1 MASGSVFIDTWG
13 WIALGHRRE
22 PRHEEVAE
30 YYRTMSSRGERIYT
44 SDYVIDEVITLIFR
58 RQNFDEAARF
68 INAIL
73 AAASAGYVSIEHITP
88 ERFAAAWDLRVRFND
103 KPRMSFT
110 DLASIIVMKECKVAS
125 VLSEDKHFVQVGLGF
140 QLVP

>member
-13 WIALGHRRE
+13 WIALGCRRE

-30 YYRTMSSRGERIYT
+30 YYKTLRSRGERIYT

-58 RQNFDEAARF
+58 RQNFDEGVRF
-68 INAIL
+68 IDAIIE
-73 AAASAGYVSIEHITP
+73 AAGAGYVSIEHITP
-88 ERFAAAWDLRVRFND
+88 EHFAAAWDLRVRLND
-103 KPRMSFT
+103 KARISFT
-110 DLASIIVMKECKVAS
+110 DLSSMIVMQEREVAS

-140 QLVP
+140 QLAP